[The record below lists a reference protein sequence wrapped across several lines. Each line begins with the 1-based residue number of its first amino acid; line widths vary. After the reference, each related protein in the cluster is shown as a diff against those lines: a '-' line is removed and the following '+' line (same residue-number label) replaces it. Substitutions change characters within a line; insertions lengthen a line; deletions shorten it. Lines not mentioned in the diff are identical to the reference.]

1 MKKFFLNS
9 ILFLLFIPLFLF
21 PNNIIQHSNDVFFK
35 TTTLVHKTAPTF
47 LTYDKNIPIY
57 NTKLLSTTSFSSY
70 SANIPHKKVAYLTF
84 DDGPSKNTLKIL
96 TILDKYK
103 IKATF
108 FVNGSSSPYAISTYK
123 TIINKGHSIGN
134 HTYSHEYCNIY
145 KSTNDFVHDFN
156 KLQNHLNKCIGIK
169 PNIVRL
175 PGGSNNLVSH
185 KYGGKSIMCDISRYL
200 IKNGFT
206 YFDWNI
212 DSTDASTKVQSKEKI
227 VNSILNTSK
236 RKSAIIVLMHDS
248 SVKKTTVEALPEVID
263 GLKKQG
269 FEFRKLSPNE
279 YITQFLRA
287 N

>member
-1 MKKFFLNS
+1 MKKIFLNS
-9 ILFLLFIPLFLF
+9 ILFLLFITLFF
-21 PNNIIQHSNDVFFK
+21 FSSNIIQHYKISFFK
-35 TTTLVHKTAPTF
+35 NVPLFEDCSTTF
-47 LTYDKNIPIY
+47 LNCNKNIPPCNKHNI
-57 NTKLLSTTSFSSY
+57 STSSFSSY
-70 SANIPHKKVAYLTF
+70 STNIPHKKVAYLTF

-96 TILDKYK
+96 NILDSYN

-123 TIINKGHSIGN
+123 TIISKGHSIGN
-134 HTYSHEYCNIY
+134 HTYSHEYGDIY
-145 KSTNDFVHDFN
+145 KSTKDFARDFN
-156 KLQNHLNKCIGIK
+156 KLQNHLHKCIGVK

-185 KYGGKSIMCDISRYL
+185 KYGGKAIMCDISRYL

-212 DSTDASTKVQSKEKI
+212 DSTDASTRVQSKGKI
-227 VNSILNTSK
+227 VSSILNNSK

-248 SVKKTTVEALPEVID
+248 SVKKTTVEALPEVIE